1 MCDGLCVMSVVV
13 GYSSLLVV
21 VGIDSEYMWENIY
34 PNGCVR
40 IQQVSIQIEFIVS
53 LCIDNHS

>member
-1 MCDGLCVMSVVV
+1 MLWKENLDIIGDGLCVMSVVV

-40 IQQVSIQIEFIVS
+40 I
-53 LCIDNHS
+53 